1 MIFCLSCK
9 KHTND
14 INLIGKLTSNYKP
27 CISAKCNICK
37 KMKSKFVS
45 VYQITGNGFL
55 SNIFKN
61 ITVLNTIFKDNNS
74 RLHFLYNEDVLN
86 IFFLIF

>member
-14 INLIGKLTSNYKP
+14 INVIGKLTKNDKP
-27 CISAKCNICK
+27 YISAKCNICK

-45 VYQITGNGFL
+45 IHDIKGSGFL

-61 ITVLNTIFKDNNS
+61 IPVLNTIF
-74 RLHFLYNEDVLN
+74 
-86 IFFLIF
+86 

>member
-9 KHTND
+9 KRTND
-14 INLIGKLTSNYKP
+14 INPIGKITSNNKP
-27 CISAKCNICK
+27 YIIAKCHICK

-45 VYQITGNGFL
+45 VKEIKEDGFL

-61 ITVLNTIFKDNNS
+61 IPVLNTIF
-74 RLHFLYNEDVLN
+74 
-86 IFFLIF
+86 

>member
-9 KHTND
+9 KHTKD
-14 INLIGKLTSNYKP
+14 DKVIGKLTKNNKP
-27 CISAKCNICK
+27 YISAKCNICK

-45 VYQITGNGFL
+45 IKEIQGNGFL

-61 ITVLNTIFKDNNS
+61 IPVLNTIF
-74 RLHFLYNEDVLN
+74 
-86 IFFLIF
+86 

>member
-14 INLIGKLTSNYKP
+14 INPIGKLTKNNRPY
-27 CISAKCNICK
+27 ISAKCNICK

-45 VYQITGNGFL
+45 VKELKVMDFYQTYL
-55 SNIFKN
+55 KIFQ
-61 ITVLNTIFKDNNS
+61 
-74 RLHFLYNEDVLN
+74 Y
-86 IFFLIF
+86 

>member
-14 INLIGKLTSNYKP
+14 INAVGELTRNNKP
-27 CISAKCNICK
+27 YISAKCNICK
-37 KMKSKFVS
+37 KMKLKFVS
-45 VYQITGNGFL
+45 VKEIKGDKFL

-61 ITVLNTIFKDNNS
+61 IPVLNFIF
-74 RLHFLYNEDVLN
+74 
-86 IFFLIF
+86 

>member
-9 KHTND
+9 KRTND
-14 INLIGKLTSNYKP
+14 INPIGKLTSNNKP
-27 CISAKCNICK
+27 YISAKCNVCK

-45 VYQITGNGFL
+45 VKEIRGDGFL

-61 ITVLNTIFKDNNS
+61 IPVLNTIF
-74 RLHFLYNEDVLN
+74 
-86 IFFLIF
+86 

>member
-9 KHTND
+9 KYTKDDNV
-14 INLIGKLTSNYKP
+14 IGKLTKNNKP
-27 CISAKCNICK
+27 YISAKCGICK

-45 VYQITGNGFL
+45 IHDIKRSGFL

-61 ITVLNTIFKDNNS
+61 IPVLNSIF
-74 RLHFLYNEDVLN
+74 
-86 IFFLIF
+86 